1 MILTIGGIKGGSGKT
16 TLAINIAVARALKK
30 QSVLLIDADEQKS
43 ASMWSE
49 KRDALKLDTPIT
61 VVHLT
66 GSSLLSQVKKL
77 APNYENVIIDVGGR
91 NSSSLRASLLVSDI
105 FLTPFRPR
113 SLDIWTV
120 EKLEELLEEATSM
133 NPSLKAYSILNQADV
148 RGSDNKDANAI
159 LKESNL
165 ITSLSCAISH
175 RKVFANAASEGQGIL
190 EFKPADKKAEKEL
203 SKIILKLYQKHIE

>member
-66 GSSLLSQVKKL
+66 
-77 APNYENVIIDVGGR
+77 
-91 NSSSLRASLLVSDI
+91 
-105 FLTPFRPR
+105 
-113 SLDIWTV
+113 
-120 EKLEELLEEATSM
+120 
-133 NPSLKAYSILNQADV
+133 
-148 RGSDNKDANAI
+148 
-159 LKESNL
+159 
-165 ITSLSCAISH
+165 
-175 RKVFANAASEGQGIL
+175 
-190 EFKPADKKAEKEL
+190 
-203 SKIILKLYQKHIE
+203 

>member
-43 ASMWSE
+43 ASTWSE
-49 KRDALKLDTPIT
+49 KRDTLKLDTPIT

-66 GSSLLSQVKKL
+66 GNSLLTQVKNL
-77 APNYENVIIDVGGR
+77 APNYDGVIIDVGGR

-120 EKLEELLEEATSM
+120 EKLEELLEEAISM
-133 NPSLKAYSILNQADV
+133 NPSLKSYSVLNQADV
-148 RGSDNKDANAI
+148 RGSDNKDANST
-159 LKESNL
+159 LKESSL
-165 ITSLSCAISH
+165 IAPLSCAISH
-175 RKVFANAASEGQGIL
+175 RKIFANAASEGQGIL
-190 EFKPADKKAEKEL
+190 EFKPSDKKAEKEL
-203 SKIILKLYQKHIE
+203 ITIILKVYQKHIE